1 LEGKRPSA
9 RTEKL
14 ESPTEPHAAASIP
27 PIIVRSTERDSTRKG
42 RIFVNKTRRKTMTYN
57 KPEVVNLGS
66 ALGVIQGNGKGSTHN
81 DNNTD
86 ELPIATST
94 AYESDE

>member
-1 LEGKRPSA
+1 
-9 RTEKL
+9 
-14 ESPTEPHAAASIP
+14 
-27 PIIVRSTERDSTRKG
+27 
-42 RIFVNKTRRKTMTYN
+42 MTYN